1 MKKKMLS
8 LLLVAALA
16 CTGLL
21 AGCGD
26 KKETTEKENEVKK
39 ENLSPANLT
48 YGEDGFA
55 SVAKNDS
62 YELRMN
68 ATASAIQIVEQGSG
82 HVWDSRVNDPDFD
95 SSTVNVKA
103 LQKMA
108 SLFEI
113 YYTDLDG
120 GLGNVLN
127 YGLNEMS
134 YDATVEAVDNGVRVT
149 YDLNDSQKG
158 TDIKLALEYVLTA
171 QGLEV
176 NVPESCIEEYGKYAI
191 TSLKILPYFAA
202 ATDSAQGYYFYPDG
216 SGAIMEFS
224 DISHYGENEVALNV
238 YGDIY
243 NYKEGIDILSE
254 QDPEIMLPVF
264 GANINNSGFL
274 AIITEGDDS
283 AQIKITP
290 TGQIIRVNSICVEF
304 VYRRQFTD
312 LRIEDGTINTFDKQ
326 RVTGDRSISYRLL
339 EEGKTTYSDMAS
351 VYRDYLIE
359 IGVSDKDARETTP
372 LLLEL
377 FMAIKEDGF
386 IKDPTVVATSFED
399 AEEILGEMEELGI
412 EDIKLQLRGWTKN
425 GYYTD
430 PTQFPV
436 NKQIGGSKGLKN
448 LLKYTGEKNIDVY
461 LASNFIEGREGTGGF
476 NEQNDA
482 VYLGNRAIWQVGNLF
497 IVSPTAGQDNYTKFE
512 KEAEKYDI
520 AGVGFLSLG
529 EYLVYNYNEK
539 NYVTKKA
546 CSEIWQTMLSS
557 AKEKFGSAIAEGGNA
572 YVLGNVDVVMSIPTE
587 DSGYQITTKAVP
599 FYQMA
604 VHGLVD
610 FTGRA
615 GNLSSDLQKD
625 KLKWVEYGYLPY
637 FELTHSGS
645 EELMYT
651 DYNTLYSSTYSAWLE
666 EAASIYKEFNEN
678 LTEVRNAYMVSHEE
692 VAANV
697 YKVTYSNGYSV
708 YVNYNKESVTADG
721 ETIEAEAYIV
731 VKKG

>member
-26 KKETTEKENEVKK
+26 KKETTTDTDTKVKK

-48 YGEDGFA
+48 YGEDGYA

-68 ATASAIQIVEQGSG
+68 ATASAIQVIEQGSG
-82 HVWDSRVNDPDFD
+82 HIWDSKTSDPGFDDTKVN
-95 SSTVNVKA
+95 KKW
-103 LQKMA
+103 LQKLM
-108 SLFEI
+108 SPFEI
-113 YYTDLDG
+113 YVTDLDG
-120 GLGNVLN
+120 GFGNVLN
-127 YGLNEMS
+127 YTLNEMK
-134 YDATVEAVDNGVRVT
+134 YDSTIEAVDNGVRVT
-149 YDLNDSQKG
+149 YDLK
-158 TDIKLALEYVLTA
+158 TVEVKLALEYVLTS

-176 NVPESCIEEYGKYAI
+176 NVPESCIEEYGKNSI
-191 TSLKILPYFAA
+191 TSLKVLPYFAA
-202 ATDSAQGYYFYPDG
+202 ASDSSQGYYLYPDG

-224 DISHYGENEVALNV
+224 DISHYGESEVALNV
-238 YGDIY
+238 YGDIN

-254 QDPEIMLPVF
+254 QEPEIMLPVF

-274 AIITEGDDS
+274 AIITGGDD
-283 AQIKITP
+283 AVQIKVTP
-290 TGQIIRVNSICVEF
+290 TTSIVPVNSICAEF
-304 VYRRQFTD
+304 VYRRQFVD
-312 LRIEDGTINTFDKQ
+312 LRIEDGSINTFDKQ
-326 RVTGDRSISYRLL
+326 RISGDRSISYRLL

-351 VYRDYLIE
+351 LYRDYLIE
-359 IGVSDKDARETTP
+359 NGVSDKDSSESTP
-372 LLLEL
+372 LMLEL
-377 FMAIKEDGF
+377 FMAIKEEGF
-386 IKDPTVVATSFED
+386 IKDPTIVATSFEE
-399 AEEILGEMEELGI
+399 AEEILGEMEELGVT
-412 EDIKLQLRGWTKN
+412 DVKLQLRGWTKN

-436 NKQIGGSKGLKN
+436 NKKIGGSKGLKN
-448 LLKYTGEKNIDVY
+448 LLEYTSERGIEVY
-461 LASNFIEGREGTGGF
+461 LASNFMEGREGASGF
-476 NEQNDA
+476 NEQNDV
-482 VYLGNRAIWQVGNLF
+482 VYLGNHAIWQAGDLYL
-497 IVSPTAGQDNYTKFE
+497 ISPTVSQDNYTKLE

-520 AGVGFLSLG
+520 AGVSFLSLG
-529 EYLVYNYNEK
+529 EYLVYNYSDSD
-539 NYVTKKA
+539 YVTKAA
-546 CSEIWQTMLSS
+546 CREIWQTMLSS

-572 YVLGNVDVVMSIPTE
+572 YVLGNVDVVMSVPTE
-587 DSGYQITTKAVP
+587 DSGYQLTTKSVP

-604 VHGLVD
+604 IHGLTD
-610 FTGRA
+610 FTGKA

-645 EELMYT
+645 EDLMYT

-678 LTEVRNAYMVSHEE
+678 LTEVRNAYMVHHEE
-692 VAANV
+692 VAKNV
-697 YKVTYSNGYSV
+697 YKITYSNGYSV
-708 YVNYNKESVTADG
+708 YVNYNKENVTVDG

>member
-1 MKKKMLS
+1 MKKKVLS
-8 LLLVAALA
+8 LLLVAVLA

-26 KKETTEKENEVKK
+26 KKEKTTETDNETKK

-48 YGEDGFA
+48 YGKDGFA
-55 SVAKNDS
+55 SVAKNNS

-68 ATASAIQIVEQGSG
+68 ATASAIQVVEQGTS
-82 HVWDSRVNDPDFD
+82 HVWDSQTSDPAFDATKVN
-95 SSTVNVKA
+95 KKW
-103 LQKMA
+103 LQKLM
-108 SLFEI
+108 SPFEI
-113 YYTDLDG
+113 YVTDLDG

-127 YGLNEMS
+127 YALNEMN
-134 YDATVEAVDNGVRVT
+134 YDSTIEALDNGVRVT
-149 YDLNDSQKG
+149 YDLK
-158 TDIKLALEYVLTA
+158 TIEVKLALEYVLTA

-176 NVPESCIEEYGKYAI
+176 NVPESCIDEYGKNSI

-202 ATDSAQGYYFYPDG
+202 ASDSSQGYYFYPDG

-224 DISHYGENEVALNV
+224 DISHYGESEVALNV
-238 YGDIY
+238 YGDIN

-264 GANINNSGFL
+264 GANLNNSGFL
-274 AIITEGDDS
+274 AIITDGDD
-283 AQIKITP
+283 AVQIKITP
-290 TGQIIRVNSICVEF
+290 TTAIIPVNSICAEF

-312 LRIEDGTINTFDKQ
+312 LRIEDGSVNTFDKQ
-326 RVTGDRSISYRLL
+326 RISGDRKISYRLL

-351 VYRDYLIE
+351 LYRDYLIE
-359 IGVSDKDARETTP
+359 NGVSDKEESESIP
-372 LLLEL
+372 LMLEL
-377 FMAIKEDGF
+377 FMAIKEEGF
-386 IKDPTVVATSFED
+386 ITDPTIVATSFGE

-412 EDIKLQLRGWTKN
+412 KDMKLQLRGWTKN

-436 NKQIGGSKGLKN
+436 NSKIGGSSGLKK
-448 LLKYTGEKNIDVY
+448 LLEYTGERNIKVY
-461 LASNFIEGREGTGGF
+461 LASNFMEGREGASGF
-476 NEQNDA
+476 NEQNDV
-482 VYLGNRAIWQVGNLF
+482 VYLGNRAIWQAGNLYL
-497 IVSPTAGQDNYTKFE
+497 ISPTVSQDNYTKFE
-512 KEAEKYDI
+512 KEAEKYNI

-529 EYLVYNYNEK
+529 EYLVYNYSDSD
-539 NYVTKKA
+539 YVTKAA
-546 CSEIWQTMLSS
+546 CREIWQNMLSS

-572 YVLGNVDVVMSIPTE
+572 YVLGNTDVVMSIPTG
-587 DSGYQITTKAVP
+587 DSGYQITTKSVP

-610 FTGRA
+610 FTGNA
-615 GNLSSDLQKD
+615 GNLSSDLQRD
-625 KLKWVEYGYLPY
+625 KLTWVEYGYLPY

-645 EELMYT
+645 EDLMYT

-692 VAANV
+692 VADNV
-697 YKVTYSNGYSV
+697 YKVTYSSGCIV
-708 YVNYNKESVTADG
+708 YVNYNKENVTVDG
-721 ETIEAEAYIV
+721 KTVEAEAYIV